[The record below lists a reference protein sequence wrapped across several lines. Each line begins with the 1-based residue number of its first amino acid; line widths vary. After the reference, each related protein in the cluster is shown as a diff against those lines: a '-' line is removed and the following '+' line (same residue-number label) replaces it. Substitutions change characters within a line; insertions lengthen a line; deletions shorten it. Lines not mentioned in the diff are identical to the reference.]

1 MSGILGVTCN
11 SVVCM
16 FSNFVGII
24 GWVTTSESMSNLVH
38 LGISVLV
45 AFVVTFVLTYMFGYT
60 KEMDEE

>member
-1 MSGILGVTCN
+1 M
-11 SVVCM
+11 
-16 FSNFVGII
+16 GII